1 MSKSKEA
8 IRRWTAEDMEIL
20 PFDVADYLDNEE
32 IAVEYLNA
40 VAQHEDP
47 QLLSDAIGDVARAYG
62 MCKVAKSA
70 HVNRVSLYKSLSKT
84 GNPSFE
90 TVINVLA
97 ALGLTFRIQPI
108 EAGERS
114 K

>member
-1 MSKSKEA
+1 MCKSKEA
-8 IRRWTAEDMEIL
+8 IRRQTAEDMEIL
-20 PFDVADYLDNEE
+20 PFDVADYLDNGE
-32 IAVEYLNA
+32 IVVEYLNA
-40 VAQHEDP
+40 VAQHEDS
-47 QLLSDAIGDVARAYG
+47 QLQIDAIGDVARAYG
-62 MCKVAKSA
+62 IGKVAKSA

-84 GNPSFE
+84 GKPSFE

-97 ALGLTFRIQPI
+97 ALGLNFRVRPI